1 MMPGSGYAGLGLP
14 AGCDRS
20 AAPGAAT
27 CPQPSGSILPGSAP
41 RNGARQPP
49 CRMVAMTADIFDTLV
64 AAHAREATGVES
76 APPRPILLASGYL
89 RLIARI
95 EALAGNASGAD
106 KSRIHRAH
114 ADAVQ
119 HFKAAKRR

>member
-1 MMPGSGYAGLGLP
+1 
-14 AGCDRS
+14 
-20 AAPGAAT
+20 
-27 CPQPSGSILPGSAP
+27 
-41 RNGARQPP
+41 
-49 CRMVAMTADIFDTLV
+49 MTADAFDTLV

-76 APPRPILLASGYL
+76 APSRPVLPAPGYL

-106 KSRIHRAH
+106 KSWVHRAH
-114 ADAVQ
+114 ADAVR

>member
-1 MMPGSGYAGLGLP
+1 
-14 AGCDRS
+14 
-20 AAPGAAT
+20 
-27 CPQPSGSILPGSAP
+27 
-41 RNGARQPP
+41 
-49 CRMVAMTADIFDTLV
+49 MTADAFDTLV

-76 APPRPILLASGYL
+76 APSRPVPLAPACL

-106 KSRIHRAH
+106 ESRVHRAH
-114 ADAVQ
+114 ADAVR